1 MEKGSPEKYLKNK
14 RAVHAAA
21 DKAAVRT
28 AQIFLFI
35 VAEARH
41 GCKPAFLCRAGG
53 KLDKK

>member
-21 DKAAVRT
+21 DKTAVRT

-41 GCKPAFLCRAGG
+41 GCKPAFFMSSGR
-53 KLDKK
+53 KT

>member
-41 GCKPAFLCRAGG
+41 GCKPAFFMSSGR
-53 KLDKK
+53 KT